1 MKEVDA
7 LQRGEM
13 QLQLEALEEE
23 RAHYRARHRTS
34 LREYHETCALLSI
47 FLWMR
52 APPMRMA
59 STSCGCMPGACDFPL
74 GELTGTRRSGSAWDR
89 LHLGLSAGSLPRLT
103 VSDTAPSLIPT
114 VHGNTVR
121 SFPYPRTSV
130 RSERKLDHCLTL

>member
-34 LREYHETCALLSI
+34 LREYHETCAL
-47 FLWMR
+47 
-52 APPMRMA
+52 PP
-59 STSCGCMPGACDFPL
+59 PL
-74 GELTGTRRSGSAWDR
+74 DC
-89 LHLGLSAGSLPRLT
+89 
-103 VSDTAPSLIPT
+103 TAPSLIPT

-121 SFPYPRTSV
+121 SWDSGRASFRCGLSSV
-130 RSERKLDHCLTL
+130 RREAKNRVTINCWGGLYRTGK